1 MPSASSFVGTKTQTA
16 LESFYAT
23 EFHELGH
30 LSGAPMRLNR
40 DFGKKFGDVAYTY
53 EELVAEITS
62 AFLCAKLG
70 ITDAPHPDHAQ
81 YLNVFLKLLKDNS
94 NAIVTAASKASQ
106 AVEYLSTMREMHIDL
121 SKTAN
126 DNPPPAMDKK
136 GQFKLFG

>member
-1 MPSASSFVGTKTQTA
+1 
-16 LESFYAT
+16 
-23 EFHELGH
+23 
-30 LSGAPMRLNR
+30 MRLNR
-40 DFGKKFGDVAYTY
+40 DFGKKFGDEAYAY

-70 ITDAPHPDHAQ
+70 ITDAPRPDHAQ
-81 YLNVFLKLLKDNS
+81 FLNVFLKLLKDNS

-106 AVEYLSTMREMHIDL
+106 AVEYLSNIREMHIDL
-121 SKTAN
+121 SKIAN